1 MLPNW
6 VQVRISSTSLHGSA
20 ASPTTGEW
28 ANISSALAIR
38 WNEDKGATFSLPQ
51 MPVKSGPK
59 HAYFPWRAPCF
70 DQSHHTPQ
78 VHVGIG
84 RQNMRRRES
93 AGRYSFCFNILWVI
107 SHDYDIQLIASRAWQ
122 EFFQGHTYGTAEK
135 CGENP
140 FVCFLFWGRRM
151 WMNSRT
157 R

>member
-1 MLPNW
+1 
-6 VQVRISSTSLHGSA
+6 
-20 ASPTTGEW
+20 
-28 ANISSALAIR
+28 
-38 WNEDKGATFSLPQ
+38 

-59 HAYFPWRAPCF
+59 HAYFPWRAPFF

-78 VHVGIG
+78 AHVGIG

-93 AGRYSFCFNILWVI
+93 AGRHSFCSNILWVI

-122 EFFQGHTYGTAEK
+122 EFFQGHTYGTADK
-135 CGENP
+135 CCENP

-157 R
+157 RSSPYPGKMLWICFPRFLTPYEWGMRAAPPFQLWNCTR